1 MLRILIFLTFFAYSG
16 EARIL
21 NDKDLMLSHGP
32 LESSKKVFSID
43 ELIKDYQPNF
53 FDEHKDPTYEEVLE
67 KCWSLIW
74 TASTMIPFLLD
85 VTRTSYGFKNKKV
98 ELTNGREYNLGF
110 HYLPNYVPDYVSNN
124 VPKRTDGSIYH
135 ANLRI
140 RGTGEKAGQDFSTL
154 TDWFGIED
162 NQRKAFRVLFE
173 RRLWDILDENVSIT
187 KLDNGVRFEWALEVP
202 DQLVQRTPQPFFNIE
217 LTIGTCPK
225 P

>member
-1 MLRILIFLTFFAYSG
+1 M
-16 EARIL
+16 

-74 TASTMIPFLLD
+74 TASTMIQFLLD

-110 HYLPNYVPDYVSNN
+110 HYLPYYVPDYVSNN

-140 RGTGEKAGQDFSTL
+140 RGTGEKAGRDFTAL
-154 TDWFGIED
+154 ADWFGIED

-173 RRLWDILDENVSIT
+173 RRLWEILDENVSIT

-202 DQLVQRTPQPFFNIE
+202 DQLVQSTPQPFFNIE